1 MLRGLWRLTWIE
13 LKIFWRE
20 PLGLLG
26 AVGVPVLVFV
36 VLAGVFEGEEE
47 LAGWTATG
55 LPVFAAL
62 LITIAAVLS
71 LITIIAIYR
80 DGGILRRLRATPLH
94 PLTIL
99 SAHVLVKLILT
110 LVTLAL
116 LALAG
121 KTWGLATIDTGLLS
135 FAGALVYVT
144 VCILSLGFLIASLVP
159 TARFAQPLG
168 SVLLYPMLAVS
179 GLFQPL
185 ADLPPL
191 WRTILRLQPMTHAVI
206 LLESVWTGEGWL
218 AAAPSVAYLAV
229 FFAVMTAISARVFRW
244 E

>member
-1 MLRGLWRLTWIE
+1 MLGGLWRLTWTE
-13 LKIFWRE
+13 VKIFWRE

-36 VLAGVFEGEEE
+36 VLAGVFEDEQE
-47 LAGWTATG
+47 LAAWTASG

-62 LITIAAVLS
+62 LITVAAVLS
-71 LITIIAIYR
+71 LITVIAIYR
-80 DGGILRRLRATPLH
+80 DSGILRRLRATPLH

-99 SAHVLVKLILT
+99 AAQVLVKLILT

-121 KTWGLATIDTGLLS
+121 KTWGLASIDAGLLS
-135 FAGALVYVT
+135 FAAALVYVT
-144 VCILSLGFLIASLVP
+144 VCVLSLGFLIASLVP

-185 ADLPPL
+185 SDLPPL
-191 WRTILRLQPMTHAVI
+191 WRTLVWLQPMTHAVA
-206 LLESVWTGEGWL
+206 LLESVWSGEGWL
-218 AAAPSVAYLAV
+218 AAAPSVVYLAI
-229 FFAVMTAISARVFRW
+229 FFVVVTAISAKVFRW